1 MRSDLE
7 HIPSS
12 KRAELKAAVRI
23 LMTEFDDAL
32 AGRNAPHRKAGRILK
47 IVLFGSYARGDWVS
61 DPVGGYFSDFD
72 LLVVV
77 NHEELTDVMEYWAQ
91 AEDHLVREQTITGGI
106 GTPVNFIVHS
116 MADVNAQLRR
126 GRPFFTDVVRD
137 GIALYEAPNHPFDAP
152 RRLSA
157 EAAAQ
162 EAVSSYSQWFVS
174 AEEFLLLAG
183 LARREG
189 LSNKAAFLL
198 HQATEHFYHCTLLV
212 LTLYSPK
219 SHKLNRLRSM
229 AEQLAPPLVEAWPR
243 DTRFAQRSFELLRR
257 AYVEARYS
265 PNFAVSGEEL
275 DWLGDRV
282 SILAALVHTVCEDR
296 LSQT

>member
-1 MRSDLE
+1 M
-7 HIPSS
+7 
-12 KRAELKAAVRI
+12 RI

-47 IVLFGSYARGDWVS
+47 IVLFGSYARGDWVD

-91 AEDHLVREQTITGGI
+91 AEDHLVREQAITGEI

-116 MADVNAQLRR
+116 FADVNAQLRR

-137 GIALYEAPNHPFDAP
+137 GVALYEAPNHPFARVRNP
-152 RRLSA
+152 SPEESIEEAKANYRHWFTSA
-157 EAAAQ
+157 Q
-162 EAVSSYSQWFVS
+162 
-174 AEEFLLLAG
+174 EFLLLAKM
-183 LARREG
+183 ARQTS
-189 LSNKAAFLL
+189 LLNKAAFLL
-198 HQATEHFYHCTLLV
+198 HQASEHFYHCTLLV
-212 LTLYSPK
+212 FTLYSPK
-219 SHKLNRLRSM
+219 SHKLNRLRSL
-229 AEQLAPPLVEAWPR
+229 AEEIAPSLIEAWPR

-265 PNFAVSGEEL
+265 NNYAITVEEL
-275 DWLGDRV
+275 DWLENRV
-282 SILAALVHTVCEDR
+282 SILNQIVAEVCKPR
-296 LSQT
+296 VGLN